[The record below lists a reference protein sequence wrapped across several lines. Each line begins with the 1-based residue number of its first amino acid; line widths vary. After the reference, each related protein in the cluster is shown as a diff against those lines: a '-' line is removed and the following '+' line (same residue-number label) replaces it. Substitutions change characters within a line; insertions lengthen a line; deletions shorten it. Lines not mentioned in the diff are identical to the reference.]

1 MDAINIPLLLA
12 VFHNMEGRVTYSLG
26 GKADALNEDSH
37 DIDEIDCS
45 GFVRY
50 AVAKATNS
58 AVIMPD
64 GSSVQHDW
72 CDNQGLHKLAQYSN
86 VQYGKDDPNRLFIGF
101 IQPAG
106 GHPGHVWLIYKG
118 KTLESHGG
126 AGVSSRDWDTPILLS
141 KACAAYELPCE
152 GA

>member
-1 MDAINIPLLLA
+1 MAPLFNTTGA
-12 VFHNMEGRVTYSLG
+12 TI
-26 GKADALNEDSH
+26 K
-37 DIDEIDCS
+37 
-45 GFVRY
+45 GF
-50 AVAKATNS
+50 TNS
-58 AVIMPD
+58 HSTP
-64 GSSVQHDW
+64 
-72 CDNQGLHKLAQYSN
+72 N

-141 KACAAYELPCE
+141 KASAAYELPCE